1 MEKDYEAKVNAEAET
16 PIVQMRHITKSF
28 PGVRALDDV
37 SMTIKRGE
45 VHVLLGENGAGKS
58 TLMKIL
64 TGVYH
69 ADSGEIILNG
79 EKVNV
84 ENIREAQKFRI
95 GTVFQENSLI
105 PHLTVAE
112 NIFLTR
118 EIKNKYNLI
127 DWKKMYSESKRW
139 ANELGIEIEP
149 HVQVRRL
156 SVAQQQVVEIVK
168 MFSQD
173 PQIVILDEPTSALSD
188 NEIENLFNIIRR
200 MQSKGIT
207 FIYISHRMEEI
218 NEIGDSATVL
228 RDGKFVAHLD
238 NVKEHSTDEI
248 ISYIV
253 GRTLEDQYPKRNAK
267 IGDVVM
273 EVKNLTVPD
282 TIEDISFNVRSGE
295 VLGFSG
301 LLGAGR
307 TETAKAIF
315 GALKKS
321 SGEIYMNG
329 KKVHI
334 SCPTDAIK
342 NNIGLLPENRKEE
355 GLVLK
360 KRVDWNIT
368 FSSLKKFRR
377 GLFINS
383 KMEEKES
390 KKFVSE
396 LNIKTP
402 SLAQQVQ
409 YLSGGNQQKVVF
421 AKWLCAESQ
430 VYIFDEPTRG
440 IDVGAKREIYNII
453 NDLVEKGNAVIVI
466 SSELPEILGVC
477 DRIAVFYEGKLKK
490 IMDRKDATQENIM
503 YYAMGGES

>member
-1 MEKDYEAKVNAEAET
+1 MDKKPNTEI
-16 PIVQMRHITKSF
+16 PIIQMKNISKSF
-28 PGVRALDDV
+28 PGVRALDNV
-37 SMTIKRGE
+37 SLTIQRGE
-45 VHVLLGENGAGKS
+45 VHTLLGENGAGKS

-64 TGVYH
+64 TGVYN
-69 ADSGEIILNG
+69 ADSGEILLNG
-79 EKVNV
+79 EKIDI
-84 ENIREAQKFRI
+84 ENIRDAQKLRI

-127 DWKKMYSESKRW
+127 DWKKMYSESRRW
-139 ANELGIEIEP
+139 ANELGVEIDP
-149 HVQVRRL
+149 LIQVKRL

-228 RDGKFVAHLD
+228 RDGRFVKHLD
-238 NVKEHSTDEI
+238 NIKEHAMDEI

-253 GRTLEDQYPKRNAK
+253 GRALTDQYPSRNVET
-267 IGDVVM
+267 GDVVL
-273 EVKNLTVPD
+273 EVKDLTVD
-282 TIEDISFNVRSGE
+282 NTIKDINFDVRAGE

-301 LLGAGR
+301 LLGSGR

-315 GALKKS
+315 GDLKKS
-321 SGEIYMNG
+321 AGEIFING
-329 KKVHI
+329 EKVHI
-334 SCPTDAIK
+334 NSPRDAIK

-368 FSSLKKFRR
+368 FSSLKKFKK
-377 GLFINS
+377 GPFIDS
-383 KMEEKES
+383 KKEEKES
-390 KKFVSE
+390 KQFVDS
-396 LNIKTP
+396 LKIKTP
-402 SLAQQVQ
+402 SLGQQVQ

-421 AKWLCAESQ
+421 AKWLCADSQ

-453 NDLVEKGNAVIVI
+453 NDLAEKGNAIIVI

-477 DRIAVFYEGKLKK
+477 DRIAVFYEGRLMK
-490 IMDRKDATQENIM
+490 IIDRQDATQENIM
-503 YYAMGGES
+503 YYAMGGGV